1 MEDKT
6 LESLNSDL
14 FALPQESMFDITGG
28 KMMVPTRYVSWTAH
42 GDHQD
47 ADGYASDSHA

>member
-14 FALPQESMFDITGG
+14 FALPQESMFNITGG
-28 KMMVPTRYVSWTAH
+28 KMAPTRYISSWTPH
-42 GDHQD
+42 GGHED
-47 ADGYASDSHA
+47 ADSYAPDSHA

>member
-14 FALPQESMFDITGG
+14 FALPQESMFNITGG
-28 KMMVPTRYVSWTAH
+28 KMMAPTRYVSSWTPH
-42 GDHQD
+42 GGHED
-47 ADGYASDSHA
+47 ADSYGPDSH

>member
-14 FALPQESMFDITGG
+14 FALPQESMLNITGG
-28 KMMVPTRYVSWTAH
+28 KMLPTRYVSSWTAH
-42 GDHQD
+42 SGHED
-47 ADGYASDSHA
+47 ADSYGSDSH

>member
-14 FALPQESMFDITGG
+14 FALPQESMFNITGG
-28 KMMVPTRYVSWTAH
+28 KMMVPTRKESWTAH
-42 GDHQD
+42 ASHEDF
-47 ADGYASDSHA
+47 DGYSGDYHA